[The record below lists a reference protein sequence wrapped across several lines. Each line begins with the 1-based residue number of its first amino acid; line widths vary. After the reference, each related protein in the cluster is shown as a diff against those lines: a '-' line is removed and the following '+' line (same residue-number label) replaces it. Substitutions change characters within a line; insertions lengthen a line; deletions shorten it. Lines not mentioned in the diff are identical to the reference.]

1 MKKGSFLRGAVGGA
15 VVAAILSLGA
25 LSVFHIKSNLYA
37 EHVAY
42 AMGGIPV
49 LSFVSLNYLKTCP
62 EGETCLPEGESLV
75 GRLMVFYA
83 ESDQAL
89 ADTLLKCGHSL
100 EESDA
105 YGLRPLH
112 SAVLSENIEAV
123 RYLISKGV
131 DHKAVISPDGNK
143 HAGQTALEF
152 AQDLR
157 GQAEDKTKLD
167 RIVLYLE
174 EVSAG

>member
-1 MKKGSFLRGAVGGA
+1 
-15 VVAAILSLGA
+15 VVAATLSLAA
-25 LSVFHIKSNLYA
+25 LSLFHIKNNLYA

-42 AMGGIPV
+42 AMADIPV

-62 EGETCLPEGESLV
+62 EGETGLPEGESLV

-112 SAVLSENIEAV
+112 SAVLSENIGAV

-131 DHKAVISPDGNK
+131 DHNATISPEGDQ
-143 HAGQTALEF
+143 HAGQTVLEF

-157 GQAEDKTKLD
+157 GQAEDKAKLD
-167 RIVLYLE
+167 QIVRYLE
-174 EVSAG
+174 EISAS